1 MPFAATSMGLEII
14 IISEVSNTE
23 KDKYHLS
30 LACGSYKIKDTNE
43 LVYKTETDSETENYD
58 HQRGKGGGGEIRSVR
73 LTDTNYYT

>member
-30 LACGSYKIKDTNE
+30 LACGSYKKKKDTNE
-43 LVYKTETDSETENYD
+43 LVYKTETDRHRKQTYG
-58 HQRGKGGGGEIRSVR
+58 RG
-73 LTDTNYYT
+73 